1 MKWTLKLGRILRSDV
16 YIHFT
21 FLLVLGFIGLAHWTT
36 GRSLEAVGAG
46 LLFFLCLFGWVLL
59 HEYGHALMARR
70 YGIQTCDITPPL
82 SARPAPPLLAPSA
95 ILRKSTH

>member
-1 MKWTLKLGRILRSDV
+1 MKWTLRLGRILGSDV

-21 FLLVLGFIGLAHWTT
+21 FLLVLGFIGLAHWTA
-36 GRSLEAVGAG
+36 GRSLEAVGSG
-46 LLFFLCLFGWVLL
+46 LLFFLCLFGCVLL

-82 SARPAPPLLAPSA
+82 SARPAPPLLAPPA